1 MARALRPGGAFS
13 SPRRRPPASAT
24 LCGRRVCL
32 SSGAGRLPL
41 LCGEGGSH
49 TRAALGRLLP
59 NVPVGLELGVTNS
72 SAFGGRAGDKEELGW
87 AYPEGRA
94 CQATGC
100 WETRLVG
107 TGGDLGWICRSSRE
121 KSHLSRLWAVDPGG
135 PDLSIFQKKLEIQMG
150 RVCNL

>member
-32 SSGAGRLPL
+32 SSGAGRPPL

-59 NVPVGLELGVTNS
+59 NVPVGLELGSPTPVPLGAGQVTKKNW
-72 SAFGGRAGDKEELGW
+72 AGRILRDGPVRRLGVGRLGW
-87 AYPEGRA
+87 WGLGV
-94 CQATGC
+94 T
-100 WETRLVG
+100 W
-107 TGGDLGWICRSSRE
+107 GGYAVAQG
-121 KSHLSRLWAVDPGG
+121 KSLT
-135 PDLSIFQKKLEIQMG
+135 
-150 RVCNL
+150 